1 MRRPRASFML
11 VLSVISLLTLTGRLF
26 HLQILRYRHYAE
38 KARKKCLLLEVVTP
52 RRGSITDRNR
62 LPIAYD
68 ATTYDLAVVPARFD
82 RLLRLVLRLRAIGV
96 PNPEKVFSLTAQTNR
111 VVVLCPIS
119 ERRLPYI
126 LRAPLSDGSLFTLQ
140 RGKTVLLAATPELL
154 SETRKMLVVVAE
166 LTGQNP
172 KKLMSRYTKIRQKII
187 TCKNGYE
194 RRHLMGSPYVLAERI
209 GRFVAMRVEAEGW
222 RLPGVCVVE
231 RKRRRYAGE
240 AFGTLTGYLRLI
252 NADEAKELRAQ
263 GRIISRGYN
272 SPSTYER
279 IASADC
285 YFWDERV
292 GAFRLE
298 AALERRLRGR
308 KGVRLLERDIE
319 EGGYCVLSEV
329 KAKAGENVRLNID
342 ADLQK
347 VAYEALK
354 KRGFRGAVVLVDPNS
369 GAILAM
375 ASYPS
380 FDPAKIKAPK
390 YYKEIM
396 KRGGLIERCGGACYP
411 PGSTVKPLVAAAA
424 LAEHIITPQTTVTCR
439 GYYRSR
445 KAFRCWIYPNAHGP
459 LNVTSAIER
468 SCNVFFFEVAERLG
482 GEKLAKWLARF
493 GLGEKPADIPWSKRG
508 FLPSPSN
515 THPWYRGY
523 GRLVA
528 IGQGQ
533 LLASPLQI
541 ARAMC
546 AIATGKL
553 PLLRLFDETPPQSRP
568 LGIPESVLDVVRDGM
583 RLVVESRHGTA
594 HKTGLSAFYAAAK
607 TGTAEVSKKR
617 HLNHAWIA
625 GFAPYDAP
633 KVVFVVLVEKVRGHG
648 GQVAGP
654 VAEEVLKAFF
664 GERKRAER

>member
-11 VLSVISLLTLTGRLF
+11 ILCAISFAALIGRLF
-26 HLQILRYRHYAE
+26 HLQILRYQHYAE
-38 KARKKCLLLEVVTP
+38 KARKKCLLLEVVTSC
-52 RRGSITDRNR
+52 RGSITDRNG

-68 ATTYDLAVVPARFD
+68 APTYDLAVVPARFD

-96 PNPEKVFSLTAQTNR
+96 PNPEKVFTLTPQTSR
-111 VVVLCPIS
+111 VVALCCVP
-119 ERRLPYI
+119 ERKLPYI
-126 LRAPLSDGSLFTLQ
+126 VRAPLNDGSLFALQ
-140 RGKTVLLAATPELL
+140 RGEKVLLAATPKLL
-154 SETRKMLVVVAE
+154 SETREMLVEAAQ

-172 KKLMSRYTKIRQKII
+172 KKLMSRYAQFRQKII

-194 RRHLMGSPYVLAERI
+194 RRHLMSSPYVLAERI
-209 GRFVAMRVEAEGW
+209 GRFAAMRVEAARW

-231 RKRRRYAGE
+231 RKRRRYVGE

-272 SPSTYER
+272 PPSTYER

-285 YFWDERV
+285 YFWDEKV

-319 EGGYCVLSEV
+319 EGGYSVLGEV

-354 KRGFRGAVVLVDPNS
+354 KKGFRGAVVLVDPS
-369 GAILAM
+369 DGAILAM

-380 FDPAKIKAPK
+380 FDPAKITSPR

-396 KRGGLIERCGGACYP
+396 ERGGLIERCGGACYP

-424 LAEHIITPQTTVTCR
+424 LAERVITPQMTVNCR
-439 GYYRSR
+439 GYYRSK

-468 SCNVFFFEVAERLG
+468 SCNVFFFEMAERLG
-482 GEKLAKWLARF
+482 GAKLAGWLARF

-508 FLPSPSN
+508 FLPSPTN

-523 GRLVA
+523 ARLVA

-546 AIATGKL
+546 AIATGRL
-553 PLLRLFDETPPQSRP
+553 PLLRLFSETPPQSRP
-568 LGIPESVLDVVRDGM
+568 LEIPESVLDIVRDGM
-583 RLVVESRHGTA
+583 RLVVEGKHGTA
-594 HKTGLSAFYAAAK
+594 HKAGLAAFYAAAK

-617 HLNHAWIA
+617 RLNHAWIA

-654 VAEEVLKAFF
+654 VAAEVLKAFF